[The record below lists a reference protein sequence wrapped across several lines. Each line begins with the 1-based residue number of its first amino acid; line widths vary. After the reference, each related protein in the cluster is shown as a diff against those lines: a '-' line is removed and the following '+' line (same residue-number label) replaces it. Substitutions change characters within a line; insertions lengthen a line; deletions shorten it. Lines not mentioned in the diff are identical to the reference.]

1 MCYLALQVKEVLRLD
16 DSLDVIAVHLVGG
29 LLGTVLLGLFAD
41 TNINADG
48 ADGVFY
54 GGGVELLKDQVVA
67 ALGVMAFSG
76 VVSYVIAVG
85 IDRTIGLRVDPDAEQ
100 LGLDQSQHAES
111 AYQA

>member
-1 MCYLALQVKEVLRLD
+1 MCYLALQIKAKLHLD

-41 TNINADG
+41 TAINADG
-48 ADGVFY
+48 ADGLFY
-54 GGGVELLKDQVVA
+54 GGGGELLKDQVVA

-76 VVSYVIAVG
+76 VLSYLIAFGVE
-85 IDRTIGLRVDPDAEQ
+85 RTVGLRVEPDAEL
-100 LGLDQSQHAES
+100 LGLDQSQHSES